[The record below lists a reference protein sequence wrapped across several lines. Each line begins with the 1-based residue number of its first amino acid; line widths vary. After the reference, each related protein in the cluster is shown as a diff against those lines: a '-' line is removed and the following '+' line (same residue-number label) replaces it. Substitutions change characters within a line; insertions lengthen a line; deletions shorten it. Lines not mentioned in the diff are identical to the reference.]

1 MECYGQSQ
9 NHENKSQ
16 LIFVLVRQ
24 NQTMSEN
31 SICKHCK
38 RPKDEHTRNES
49 LACALEIA
57 KSTEPDLTED
67 ELTKYFNEIKS
78 GEFSRMKENQNTSK
92 ET

>member
-9 NHENKSQ
+9 NHENQSQ

-49 LACALEIA
+49 LECALEIA
-57 KSTEPDLTED
+57 KSTEPDLTEE
-67 ELTKYFNEIKS
+67 ELTKYFNEIKG
-78 GEFSRMKENQNTSK
+78 GEFSRMKENQNTPK
-92 ET
+92 DT

>member
-1 MECYGQSQ
+1 M
-9 NHENKSQ
+9 N
-16 LIFVLVRQ
+16 
-24 NQTMSEN
+24 EN
-31 SICKHCK
+31 SICKYCK

-57 KSTEPDLTED
+57 KSTEPDLTEE

-92 ET
+92 GT